1 MTRPQ
6 DPAQAVGGGEGG
18 HKEELSSP
26 VASGVEPVHF
36 DPAPASQ
43 DGGSGSRASYSSS
56 SVVHNFLL

>member
-6 DPAQAVGGGEGG
+6 DPAQAVGGGGEGG

-43 DGGSGSRASYSSS
+43 DGGSGSRAS
-56 SVVHNFLL
+56 